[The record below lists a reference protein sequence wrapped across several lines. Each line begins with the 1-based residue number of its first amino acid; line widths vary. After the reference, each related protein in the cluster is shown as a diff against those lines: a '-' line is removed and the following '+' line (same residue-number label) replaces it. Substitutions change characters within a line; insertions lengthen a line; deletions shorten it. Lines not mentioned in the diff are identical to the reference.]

1 MLLALLT
8 AVYVVCA
15 FALTAFALGTTVLLI
30 AYLRYRNEVVTPSQ
44 LHNFPTVA
52 VQLPIYNELFVV
64 ERLLHAVAALD
75 YPRDRLWIQVLDDST
90 DETTELVARTVA
102 ALQQQGVN
110 IAHVRRPNREG
121 YKAGAL
127 AYGMTLLDVEYI
139 AVLDADFV
147 PQPDFLQRTLAF
159 LVSNPKIGMVQTRW
173 GHLNPDDNALTKGQ
187 ALALDGHFVVE
198 QTARSRAG
206 LLMNFNG
213 SGGVWRVTAIN
224 EAGGW
229 RDETLTE
236 DLDLSYRAQLLG
248 WRFAYLPDVVVPGE
262 LPEHIAA
269 YKQQQARWAKGGT
282 QVFRLMIFPVW
293 RHPRLT
299 LGQRL
304 MATMHLCQY
313 LVNPVI
319 LLMILLTP
327 PLLIMHAIQHLSL
340 GALGLVGLFP
350 PLLYI
355 ISQQALYGNWKQK
368 ILALPAL
375 VALGTGMAWSNSRAV
390 ISGLLNRR
398 EEFKRTPKFASVK
411 ARNPNGYGRLMK
423 QRGFLWEV
431 LFSAYAL
438 WGVWVAARHA
448 PGYIPYLLVYA
459 VAFGVMAYW
468 GARDALG
475 LGARMR

>member
-30 AYLRYRNEVVTPSQ
+30 AYLRYRNEVVTPLQ

-64 ERLLHAVAALD
+64 ERLLQAVAALD
-75 YPRDRLWIQVLDDST
+75 YPRDRLWIQILDDST
-90 DETTELVARTVA
+90 DSTTELVARTVA

-127 AYGMTLLDVEYI
+127 AYGMTLLNVEYI

-147 PQPDFLQRTLAF
+147 PQPDFLQRTIAF

-213 SGGVWRVTAIN
+213 SGGVWRVNAIN

-248 WRFAYLPDVVVPGE
+248 WRFAYMPDVVVPGE

-304 MATMHLCQY
+304 MATMHL
-313 LVNPVI
+313 
-319 LLMILLTP
+319 
-327 PLLIMHAIQHLSL
+327 
-340 GALGLVGLFP
+340 
-350 PLLYI
+350 
-355 ISQQALYGNWKQK
+355 
-368 ILALPAL
+368 
-375 VALGTGMAWSNSRAV
+375 
-390 ISGLLNRR
+390 
-398 EEFKRTPKFASVK
+398 
-411 ARNPNGYGRLMK
+411 
-423 QRGFLWEV
+423 
-431 LFSAYAL
+431 
-438 WGVWVAARHA
+438 
-448 PGYIPYLLVYA
+448 
-459 VAFGVMAYW
+459 
-468 GARDALG
+468 
-475 LGARMR
+475 

>member
-15 FALTAFALGTTVLLI
+15 LALTAFALGTTVLLFT
-30 AYLRYRNEVVTPSQ
+30 YFHYRNEVVTPAQ
-44 LHNFPTVA
+44 LQSFPSVA
-52 VQLPIYNELFVV
+52 VQLPIYNEMYVV
-64 ERLLHAVAALD
+64 ERLLQAVAALD
-75 YPRDRLWIQVLDDST
+75 YPRDRLCIQVLDDST
-90 DETTELVARTVA
+90 DETTALVARTVA
-102 ALQQQGVN
+102 ALKQQGVQ
-110 IAHVRRPNREG
+110 ITHVRRTNRDG

-147 PQPDFLQRTLAF
+147 PQPDFLKRTLSF

-173 GHLNPDDNALTKGQ
+173 GHLNADDNALTKGQ

-213 SGGVWRVTAIN
+213 SGGVWRVKVIN

-229 RDETLTE
+229 RDHTLTE
-236 DLDLSYRAQLLG
+236 DLDLSYRAQLIG

-262 LPEHIAA
+262 LPLHIAS

-293 RHPRLT
+293 RDPRLS

-319 LLMILLTP
+319 MLMILLTP
-327 PLLIMHAIQHLSL
+327 PLLFLHAIQHLSL
-340 GALGLVGLFP
+340 GVLGLVGLFP
-350 PLLYI
+350 PLLYV
-355 ISQQALYGNWKQK
+355 ISQQALYGDWKHK

-390 ISGLLNRR
+390 MSGLLNQR

-411 ARNPNGYGRLMK
+411 GRNPNGYGRLLT
-423 QRGFLWEV
+423 QRGFLWEM
-431 LFSAYAL
+431 LFSVYAL
-438 WGVWVAARHA
+438 WGVSVAARTA

-459 VAFGVMAYW
+459 VAFGVMAWW
-468 GARDALG
+468 GLRDALG
-475 LGARMR
+475 IGVRT